1 MNKITLLS
9 GAAALA
15 TVVTFASCGG
25 NAKSETSEQG
35 TKSLIVYYSQTG
47 ATKQVADLLQQKT
60 GADLESLQL
69 VNPYDGDFQQ
79 TIARCQEE
87 MASGQM
93 PELQPLTHQIAD
105 YDTIYIGY
113 PVWFG
118 TYAMPIASLV
128 KENDFSGK
136 VVVPF
141 CTFGSGGN
149 TSIPKLLEALP
160 GIKEM
165 VPGYGVRNARVQK
178 ASEELDAYLVARGIV
193 AGEAK
198 EAPVYGEQHELSAD
212 EQAVFDEACGSYQMP
227 LGTPVSVASCVLSD
241 GTYYLYKVQ
250 NGADENLSEIYVVK
264 DNAEGSVAEFTQVF
278 RY

>member
-1 MNKITLLS
+1 MKKSVIFC
-9 GAAALA
+9 GALA
-15 TVVTFASCGG
+15 MLSAC
-25 NAKSETSEQG
+25 TSKTQTDEPA
-35 TKSLIVYYSQTG
+35 TSSLIIYYSQTG
-47 ATKQVADLLQQKT
+47 ATQQVAELLQQKL
-60 GADLESLQL
+60 GADIEAIQL
-69 VNPYDGDFQQ
+69 TNPYNGDFGQ

-87 MASGQM
+87 MASGQT
-93 PELQPLTHQIAD
+93 PELQPLAHDIAK

-118 TYAMPIASLV
+118 TYAMPIATFV
-128 KENDFSGK
+128 KENDFTGK
-136 VVVPF
+136 VIVPF

-149 TSIPKLLEALP
+149 TSISKLLEALP

-178 ASEELDAYLVARGIV
+178 ASDELDAYLVARGIV

-241 GTYYLYKVQ
+241 GTYYQYKVQ
-250 NGADENLSEIYVVK
+250 NGADENLSEIYVIK